1 VVCLARPLL
10 WLAVAKLREY
20 QAKRDFGKTPEPKG
34 ETAKRRRAADGD
46 EVASGRFVVQEHD
59 ARNLHWDLRLEHE
72 GAALSWALPRGVPQL
87 PDRSANRLAVRTE
100 DHPLEYLEFE
110 GEIPKGEYGA
120 GTMRIWDRGTYSAEK
135 LRDDEVIA
143 AFAGERMSGR
153 YALFQTGGKN
163 WMIHRM
169 DPPLD
174 PEREPMPDDL
184 RPMLPRRGELPKDE
198 AAHGFEI
205 AWGGLR
211 TLVWC
216 EPGHIRK
223 AESRGVDDTVER
235 FPELRR
241 LARALGS
248 TEAVL
253 DGEIVVLGENGSPD
267 AGALRERKQAGSE
280 SASRRLSERRRA
292 TLMIFDLLFLD
303 GHDTTG
309 LSYEERRGRLE
320 ELALEGDAWQ
330 TPAYHRGEGAALL
343 EAAGQ
348 RGLAGLLAKR
358 LDSPYEPG
366 RRSGAWIKV
375 EP

>member
-1 VVCLARPLL
+1 
-10 WLAVAKLREY
+10 
-20 QAKRDFGKTPEPKG
+20 
-34 ETAKRRRAADGD
+34 
-46 EVASGRFVVQEHD
+46 VVQEHD